1 MKVENDN
8 KRTKRK
14 EIQLSE
20 AEYTAIEKKANA
32 ARLSVAAFIREA
44 ALGNELSAALSLE
57 ESERIKRT
65 ANISYKMQ
73 VNLNQIA
80 RLANIH
86 GLPFVMEAIR
96 EYICHTNEYFKTGIW
111 REMDLSTYESEQ
123 KQWEQLAAKVREL
136 QEKNTELQKAATNY
150 YLYTAEGERLFC
162 ERHNC
167 RIYPDN
173 RGFYWHF
180 KVADYPA
187 YILPTEISKAYLN
200 HEISIRDV
208 YVYWFNNERKQSS
221 V

>member
-1 MKVENDN
+1 MKTENEN

-14 EIQLSE
+14 EIQFSE
-20 AEYTAIEKKANA
+20 TEYAVIEKKANA

-44 ALGNELSAALSLE
+44 ALSKELSATLTIE
-57 ESERIKRT
+57 EGERMKRT

-86 GLPFVMEAIR
+86 GLPFVMDAIQ
-96 EYICHTNEYFKTGIW
+96 EYISRTNEYFKTGTW
-111 REMDLSTYESEQ
+111 REMDLSAYEFEQ
-123 KQWEQLAAKVREL
+123 KQREQLIAKVREL
-136 QEKNTELQKAATNY
+136 QEKNMELQKVATNY

-173 RGFYWHF
+173 RGIYWHF

-187 YILPTEISKAYLN
+187 YILPTEISRAYLS

-208 YVYWFNNERKQSS
+208 YVHWHKNDR
-221 V
+221 

>member
-1 MKVENDN
+1 MKTENGN

-14 EIQLSE
+14 EIQFSE
-20 AEYTAIEKKANA
+20 AEYAVVEQKANA

-44 ALGNELSAALSLE
+44 AMGKELSTALSLE

-80 RLANIH
+80 RLVNIN
-86 GLPFVMEAIR
+86 GLPFVIEAIR
-96 EYICHTNEYFKTGIW
+96 EYISRTNEYFKTGTW
-111 REMDLSTYESEQ
+111 REMDLLAYESEQ
-123 KQWEQLAAKVREL
+123 KQREQLATKVREL
-136 QEKNTELQKAATNY
+136 QEKNTELQKAMANY

-173 RGFYWHF
+173 RGLYWHF

-187 YILPTEISKAYLN
+187 YILPTKISKAYLN

-208 YVYWFNNERKQSS
+208 YVYWQKHELHY
-221 V
+221 